1 MRYIKIKKMRVTKE
15 MREENK
21 GKRMCLC
28 YSKSPHS
35 NDIGLYITNSSK
47 KEKTMQNESVKEM
60 YTKE

>member
-1 MRYIKIKKMRVTKE
+1 MRVTKE